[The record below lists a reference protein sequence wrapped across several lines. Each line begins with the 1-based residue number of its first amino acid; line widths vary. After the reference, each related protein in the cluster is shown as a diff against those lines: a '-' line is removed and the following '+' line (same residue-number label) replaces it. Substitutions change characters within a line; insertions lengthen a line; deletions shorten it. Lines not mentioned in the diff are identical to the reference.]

1 MRNHEDMCS
10 IIILSYNQ
18 VHYTKLC
25 LESIRRYTDCPYE
38 IIVVDNA
45 SDEETVTYLEEQ
57 KDIRLIKN
65 KSNMGFAGG
74 CNQGMKA
81 ASGNYFMLLNNDTIV
96 TRGWLT
102 NMVKLLVSDESI
114 GMVGPLTNSTV
125 GKQMISVPYGE
136 DMEAM
141 HCFAEE
147 IATAADSIPWRT
159 LRLVAFC
166 VLIRRSLVEEIGFL
180 DEAFQIG
187 NYEDDDFNIRALLTG
202 KKLYICR
209 NSFIHHFMNISFKK
223 NNLPREQIMHRNKLI
238 LEKKWDYMDWN
249 HHAVFN
255 NWMLQRIRE
264 HQGKNILHIG
274 CGLGALAVE
283 LKDWDSEC
291 NIIGVEDHPIRR
303 GIAEGFTDRILKWDE
318 KLKFFDS
325 ITNTSFDT
333 IIIECMLEK
342 AGFELIN
349 KIKPLLNENSQILLR
364 VFNIKHISTLERILN
379 GSVEGELL
387 CASSAKFSYYF
398 DSGIEDMLEK
408 EGLHITQMIEVKK
421 SLSILQEELLEKF
434 DSFPTYQS
442 DGRVYN
448 RIYQI
453 MPQK

>member
-1 MRNHEDMCS
+1 MKNHKDMCS

-18 VHYTKLC
+18 VHYTKQC
-25 LESIRRYTDCPYE
+25 LDSIRSFTDHPYE

-57 KDIRLIKN
+57 KDIILIKN
-65 KSNMGFAGG
+65 SINKGFAGG

-81 ASGNYFMLLNNDTIV
+81 ASGTYYMLLNNDTIV
-96 TRGWLT
+96 TKGWLS
-102 NMVKLLVSDESI
+102 NMVKLLESDESI

-141 HCFAEE
+141 HRFAEE
-147 IATAADSIPWRT
+147 LAASGRKPWRT

-166 VLIRRSLVEEIGFL
+166 VLIRRSLVEEIGHL

-187 NYEDDDFNIRALLTG
+187 NYEDDDFNIRTLLTG
-202 KKLYICR
+202 KKMYICR

-238 LEKKWDYMDWN
+238 LEEKWNYMDWN

-255 NWMLQRIRE
+255 NWMLHRIRE

-283 LKDWDSEC
+283 LKDWDSEYS
-291 NIIGVEDHPIRR
+291 IIGVEDHPIRLR
-303 GIAEGFTDRILKWDE
+303 IAKGFIDSLLEWDE
-318 KLKFFDS
+318 KLEFLDS
-325 ITNTSFDT
+325 ITNTDFDT
-333 IIIECMLEK
+333 IVIECMLEK

-349 KIKPLLNENSQILLR
+349 RIKPFLKENTQILLR
-364 VFNIKHISTLERILN
+364 VFNIKHISTLERIIN

-387 CASSAKFSYYF
+387 CASSEKFNYYF
-398 DSGIEDMLEK
+398 DSGIRSKLEK
-408 EGLHITQMIEVKK
+408 QGLHIIDMMEVKK
-421 SLSILQEELLEKF
+421 SLSILQEELLEKLS
-434 DSFPTYQS
+434 SFPAYQN

-453 MPQK
+453 IEK